1 MKQTFHTSPEVKPV
15 LFFDI
20 KKLLTTP
27 IVQSKSEPMV
37 KGKVYPFYLTP
48 KRLNDHSMV
57 TYLKNKYG
65 VTIGEKKTF
74 STPYIGSKMVSEF
87 NGSQLYLSLE
97 GERVYLKV
105 ITDKKVTSEVFWN
118 IEDISSSMKSKNS
131 TYKVISPEFM
141 KELIRNGCLQ
151 VKFNV
156 SKTKD
161 HGTLW
166 RVFIIDD
173 EREIKPIKNG
183 KPVVSDY
190 DDDFFFD
197 L

>member
-1 MKQTFHTSPEVKPV
+1 MKQTFYTSPEVKPV

-20 KKLLTTP
+20 KKSLTT
-27 IVQSKSEPMV
+27 IQSKSEQIV
-37 KGKVYPFYLTP
+37 RGKVYPFYLNP
-48 KRLNDHSMV
+48 KKVNKNSMV

-65 VTIGEKKTF
+65 VLVGVKKSF
-74 STPYIGSKMVSEF
+74 STPYFSSKVVSEF
-87 NGSQLYLSLE
+87 NGSDFYLSLE

-118 IEDISSSMKSKNS
+118 IEDISSSMKRKNHP
-131 TYKVISPEFM
+131 YKVITPEFI
-141 KELIRNGCLQ
+141 KELISKGYLH

-166 RVFIIDD
+166 KVIVENKKEVTQPVFIDD
-173 EREIKPIKNG
+173 
-183 KPVVSDY
+183 
-190 DDDFFFD
+190 DDDFFINF
-197 L
+197 